1 MDGCVVVDAA
11 EGPGDAAVVLA
22 DADAD
27 SDGVATTAVVPALEL
42 ASGVLLLPAVVS
54 YNVRVCAKLKL
65 LGGR

>member
-11 EGPGDAAVVLA
+11 EGPGDAAVVLV
-22 DADAD
+22 DAD